1 MAIIFHKIKHIL
13 YNFRIFRRN
22 RTLDN
27 EKFFPILLNFL
38 TKVTISMQPQKFIQ
52 MSTSIK
58 TTSEKQMDQIRRFV
72 KKNKIYNTITLENG
86 VYTITL
92 FGLTCSESEKF
103 IKSFTK
109 ANHLTKVQQEPQ
121 AIAA

>member
-1 MAIIFHKIKHIL
+1 
-13 YNFRIFRRN
+13 
-22 RTLDN
+22 
-27 EKFFPILLNFL
+27 
-38 TKVTISMQPQKFIQ
+38 
-52 MSTSIK
+52 MSTTIK

-72 KKNKIYNTITLENG
+72 KKSKIYNTITKENG

-92 FGLTCSESEKF
+92 FGLTCSESEKL

-121 AIAA
+121 ALAA